1 MADQSESDDG
11 TVDPR
16 EADRGAEDD
25 DGSDGD
31 RHNDEDVGGNGH
43 YGETPGAERGR
54 DSRPS
59 SDERTELTDRLLEGF
74 RAEGATVVSA
84 DGESRETENPADRD
98 RGRRLYDWWSDRELL
113 YDGVM
118 RLTTSMREETF
129 DALALERGETVLDLA
144 CGPGIN
150 FERLR
155 DDVGSQGTVI
165 GLDYS
170 QGMTD
175 RSVALVDEMAWSN
188 VHVVRADATQTC
200 GPETSFDAAVVTFAL
215 HTIADA
221 AAVVDHV
228 HDALVPGGRFVVLDS
243 RPIRDGLVRH
253 LNPLYER
260 FTAWAV
266 NHQRGLDTLPLLEER
281 LQRVRVV
288 ETYDAGAGYLAVAQK
303 APEE

>member
-1 MADQSESDDG
+1 MVDQSESSEG
-11 TVDPR
+11 TVDKR
-16 EADRGAEDD
+16 EPNRGSVHD
-25 DGSDGD
+25 DGSDRAG
-31 RHNDEDVGGNGH
+31 HNDDGTGTEGH
-43 YGETPGAERGR
+43 DSDSAGTERAGESGLSR
-54 DSRPS
+54 DEQP
-59 SDERTELTDRLLEGF
+59 ELTDRLLEGF
-74 RAEGATVVSA
+74 RSEGATVLSA
-84 DGESRETENPADRD
+84 DDESGETERPEHRD
-98 RGRRLYDWWSDRELL
+98 RGRRLYDWWSDRERL

-129 DALALERGETVLDLA
+129 DALALERGETVFDLA

-155 DDVGSQGTVI
+155 DEVGPDGTVV

-170 QGMTD
+170 PGMTSRAVD
-175 RSVALVDEMAWSN
+175 VVDEMAWSN

-200 GPETSFDAAVVTFAL
+200 GPEKSFDAAVVTFAL

-221 AAVVDHV
+221 PAVVDHV

-243 RPIRDGLVRH
+243 RPISDGPARH

-281 LQRVRVV
+281 FQRVTVV
-288 ETYDAGAGYLAVAQK
+288 ETYDAGAGYLAVAEK
-303 APEE
+303 APEK